1 MLYHYAYEHLH
12 RRLFAVI
19 NAARPSDED
28 FVPAR
33 LDPGSPVPLYQQM
46 LVQLQS
52 RIDSGEF
59 GPGAVLPGE
68 FDLSRDYGVSRITAK
83 RALDELA
90 EAGVVKRERGRGTR
104 VLERAGTGAVRTS
117 IDGWLENISLMQA
130 TTRVRLLSFDYIAA
144 GPDIASALELEDG
157 AQVQRSIRVRTL
169 DGVPMSYLVCFLPAD
184 VGAGFDADQL
194 AATAMLKL
202 LEQAGH
208 PVASAR
214 QSISAT
220 LAAPDTAQALEINT
234 GAPLLEVRRIARSTD
249 DRAVQYI
256 RALYRPDLYHI
267 EMSMTRKTGLDG
279 PLWAA
284 EEGTG

>member
-1 MLYHYAYEHLH
+1 MYERDQPCISAVNVAAYS
-12 RRLFAVI
+12 V
-19 NAARPSDED
+19 AAPCA
-28 FVPAR
+28 PTR
-33 LDPGSPVPLYQQM
+33 LDPASPVPLYQQL
-46 LVQLQS
+46 LVQLQN

-59 GPGAVLPGE
+59 GPGTVLPGE

-90 EAGVVKRERGRGTR
+90 EAGLVKRERGRGTR
-104 VLERAGTGAVRTS
+104 VLERAGASAVRTS
-117 IDGWLENISLMQA
+117 IDGWLENISMMQA
-130 TTRVRLLSFDYIAA
+130 TTEVRLLSFEYLNA
-144 GPDIASALELEDG
+144 GPDIASALELDDG
-157 AQVQRSIRVRTL
+157 AEVQRSVRVRTL

-184 VGAGFDADQL
+184 VGREFDAAAL
-194 AATAMLKL
+194 ASTSMLTL

-214 QSISAT
+214 QTVSAT
-220 LAAPDTAQALEINT
+220 LAAPDTAQALEVNA
-234 GAPLLEVRRIARSTD
+234 GAPLLEVRRIARSAD

-267 EMSMTRKTGLDG
+267 EMSMTRKAGSDG

-284 EEGTG
+284 EEGTS

>member
-1 MLYHYAYEHLH
+1 MYERDQPCISAVNVAAYSVVEPC
-12 RRLFAVI
+12 A
-19 NAARPSDED
+19 PT
-28 FVPAR
+28 R
-33 LDPGSPVPLYQQM
+33 LDPASPVPLYQQL
-46 LVQLQS
+46 LVQLQN

-59 GPGAVLPGE
+59 GPGTVLPGE

-90 EAGVVKRERGRGTR
+90 EAGLVKRERGRGTR
-104 VLERAGTGAVRTS
+104 VLERAGASAVRTS
-117 IDGWLENISLMQA
+117 IDGWLENISMMQA
-130 TTRVRLLSFDYIAA
+130 TTEVRLLSFEYLNA
-144 GPDIASALELEDG
+144 GPDIASALELDDG
-157 AQVQRSIRVRTL
+157 AEVQRSVRVRTL

-184 VGAGFDADQL
+184 VGREFDAAAL
-194 AATAMLKL
+194 ASTSMLTL

-214 QSISAT
+214 QTVSAT
-220 LAAPDTAQALEINT
+220 LAAPDTAQALEVNA
-234 GAPLLEVRRIARSTD
+234 GAPLLEVRRIARSAD

-267 EMSMTRKTGLDG
+267 EMSMTRKAGSDG

-284 EEGTG
+284 EEGTS

>member
-1 MLYHYAYEHLH
+1 MYERDQPCISAVNVAAYPVAEPCALT
-12 RRLFAVI
+12 
-19 NAARPSDED
+19 
-28 FVPAR
+28 R
-33 LDPGSPVPLYQQM
+33 LDPASPVPLYQQL
-46 LVQLQS
+46 LVQLQN

-59 GPGAVLPGE
+59 GPGTVLPGE

-90 EAGVVKRERGRGTR
+90 EAGFVKRERGRGTR
-104 VLERAGTGAVRTS
+104 VLERVGASAVRTS
-117 IDGWLENISLMQA
+117 IDGWLENISMMQV
-130 TTRVRLLSFDYIAA
+130 TTEVRLLSFEYLNA
-144 GPDIASALELEDG
+144 GPDIASALELGDG
-157 AQVQRSIRVRTL
+157 AEVQRSVRVRTL

-184 VGAGFDADQL
+184 VGRAFDAAAL
-194 AATAMLKL
+194 ASTSMLTL

-214 QSISAT
+214 QTVSAT
-220 LAAPDTAQALEINT
+220 LAAPDTAQALEVNA
-234 GAPLLEVRRIARSTD
+234 GAPLLEVRRIARSAN

-267 EMSMTRKTGLDG
+267 EMSMTRKAGSDG

-284 EEGTG
+284 EEGTS